1 MNAMGRLWH
10 PLPID
15 VPLRVNSR
23 RFWLWGLVAGLGSTA
38 VIANSPNI
46 LYVDFPQFWAAGRT
60 AGTPDLLDPA
70 RHHAWQV
77 AHGVPPDFFPYTPGA
92 AWLWWPFGHFSL
104 GDGFWLHALAMTALV
119 FAGGW
124 LGARVYGL
132 DVRVGLICAF
142 AWAPSMASVAFGQ
155 NGPLGL
161 VFALLAIEGL
171 RRDDERLTGLGV
183 GLLLYK
189 PTLALPLLGLLLL
202 RRRWLGL
209 VVAAGVSCGWYLMSV
224 AAAAGDWT
232 WPVAMVN
239 GLGEWFRAC
248 MAYNPAKSTSIPGV
262 LIGYG
267 VPWPVAWAVAAA
279 VVLAALPRLLRASLV
294 EAAAGACLVGLVVSP
309 HSLNYE
315 ATLMLPRRRHRRT
328 VAHAPCRGLLRG
340 RSAAPLLHV
349 PGPLQRRRGGRCRRR
364 HLDLGLPA
372 RGDDRGT
379 GGWRCAQGCSSCAS
393 RVTIRP
399 VKPLTVERPVKAHG

>member
-315 ATLMLPRRRHRRT
+315 ATLMLPIVLWSLGGRGAGIAEPWRT
-328 VAHAPCRGLLRG
+328 RLVVVCCVAGLLHLFSTYLGLSSVGVAAVAVAAIWISGCQREETTAEPADG
-340 RSAAPLLHV
+340 AARRAAAPAQAAL
-349 PGPLQRRRGGRCRRR
+349 PSGR
-364 HLDLGLPA
+364 
-372 RGDDRGT
+372 
-379 GGWRCAQGCSSCAS
+379 
-393 RVTIRP
+393 
-399 VKPLTVERPVKAHG
+399 